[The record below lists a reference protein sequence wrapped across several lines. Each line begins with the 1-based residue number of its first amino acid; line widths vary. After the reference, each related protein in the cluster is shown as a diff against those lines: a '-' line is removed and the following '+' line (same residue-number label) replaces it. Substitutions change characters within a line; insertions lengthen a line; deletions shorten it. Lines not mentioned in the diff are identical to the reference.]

1 MATKGAHER
10 IVFGLKMR
18 QLRRA
23 KHLNFVELAEL
34 TGISVSYLNEIEK
47 GKKYPKGPKVG
58 MLANALGVSEKNLIS
73 DELPP
78 QLAPVTELLQSGF
91 LNELP
96 LELFGIDPAKVID
109 MIAAAPARVGAFV
122 TTLVDLSRNYAM
134 MREEHFYFGALRAIL
149 EMHNNYFGEIESLS
163 QAFAMEFGLRA
174 DRFPESQRLKDILY
188 GEYGVEIVEDGLKNY
203 PELAQVRS
211 VYLPK
216 QRNLLLNK
224 HLTESQLSFQLAK
237 ELGFTYMQL
246 KERALTA
253 SLLRVNSFEEVIN
266 HFKASYFA
274 ASLLIPQNRCIH
286 DIRDWL
292 DMSTWAEAKEHL
304 LGMMERYGASPE
316 MLFQR
321 MTNMLPQFFG
331 LTQMF
336 FLRIIHRLDRD
347 QFDMNK
353 DLHLGKK
360 HPPQRTSI
368 EEHYC
373 GRWVSVSLL
382 RQLQQLQQTVVGAS
396 PMLIEAQRSLFHN
409 SSDEYISL
417 TIARAAYPAP
427 DRNISVTLGILID
440 NNARKYI
447 KFLNDPAISI
457 RDVNHTC
464 ERCPLTNCVERAAP
478 PIIFSRRKKRE
489 DMTSALD
496 RLLSDNEPKA

>member
-1 MATKGAHER
+1 MATKGTYER
-10 IVFGLKMR
+10 IVFGLKMK
-18 QLRRA
+18 QLRRT
-23 KHLNFVELAEL
+23 KHLNFTDLADL
-34 TGISVSYLNEIEK
+34 TGISISYLNEIEK
-47 GKKYPKGPKVG
+47 GKKYPKGAKVG
-58 MLANALGVSEKNLIS
+58 ILAKALGVTESQLIS

-96 LELFGIDPAKVID
+96 LELFGIDPSKVVE
-109 MIAAAPARVGAFV
+109 MIAGAPARVGAFV

-149 EMHNNYFGEIESLS
+149 EMHNNYFGDIESLS
-163 QAFAMEFGLRA
+163 QAFAIEFGLTGE
-174 DRFPESQRLKDILY
+174 RFPAPARMKEILY
-188 GEYGVEIVEDGLKNY
+188 GEYGVVIVEDGLAAY
-203 PELAQVRS
+203 PDLTQMRS
-211 VYLPK
+211 VYLPRQK
-216 QRNLLLNK
+216 QLLLNSK
-224 HLTESQLSFQLAK
+224 LTDAQLSFQLAK

-274 ASLLIPQNRCIH
+274 ASLLLPQNRCIH

-292 DMSTWAEAKEHL
+292 DKPTWAEAREHL
-304 LGMMERYGASPE
+304 SGMMDRYGASPE

-336 FLRIIHRLDRD
+336 FLRIIHHLERN

-373 GRWVSVSLL
+373 ARWVSVSLL
-382 RQLQQLQQTVVGAS
+382 NKLKTLQQTDANAS
-396 PMLIEAQRSLFHN
+396 PMLIEAQRSAFR
-409 SSDEYISL
+409 STPDEYISL

-427 DRNISVTLGILID
+427 DRNISVTLGILVD
-440 NNARKYI
+440 ESARKYI
-447 KFLNDPAISI
+447 KFLNDPAIGV
-457 RDVNHTC
+457 REVNHTC
-464 ERCPLTNCVERAAP
+464 ERCAIENCAERSAP
-478 PIIFSRRKKRE
+478 PIIYSRRKKRE
-489 DMTSALD
+489 NMSAALD
-496 RLLSDNEPKA
+496 KLLADNASK